1 MTDAQRRWREKNRE
15 KLRDINRRYF
25 YKNRDK
31 IKARRAEYLRRYR
44 LEHKEQRSAAG
55 KLLYAQK
62 RDEILARQKARLQ
75 DPEVRARRNEWQR
88 NHAKLNRP
96 KMNEYRHRW
105 AAKHPDVLARTR
117 AEFDAKHPFYTEAH
131 YLKNKAKRAAQNRV
145 WREVNRGHWRAIKSE
160 RRVLEMMAMPKWADR
175 SAIVAIYNEAARKS
189 LETGIPHEV
198 DHIWP
203 IHGKGFVGLHV
214 HWNLRVVPAQVN
226 RKKGAKRPDQEKEE
240 KSYVNVAFE

>member
-1 MTDAQRRWREKNRE
+1 MAQYHRRWISNNPEAAA
-15 KLRDINRRYF
+15 
-25 YKNRDK
+25 
-31 IKARRAEYLRRYR
+31 KARA
-44 LEHKEQRSAAG
+44 
-55 KLLYAQK
+55 
-62 RDEILARQKARLQ
+62 D
-75 DPEVRARRNEWQR
+75 
-88 NHAKLNRP
+88 
-96 KMNEYRHRW
+96 
-105 AAKHPDVLARTR
+105 
-117 AEFDAKHPFYTEAH
+117 FDAKHPFYTEAH

-145 WREVNRGHWRAIKSE
+145 WREVNRGHWRAIKAE

-226 RKKGAKRPDQEKEE
+226 RKKGAKRPDQIKEE
-240 KSYVNVAFE
+240 NHVDAFA

>member
-1 MTDAQRRWREKNRE
+1 MTDEQ
-15 KLRDINRRYF
+15 
-25 YKNRDK
+25 
-31 IKARRAEYLRRYR
+31 KAHRAEYLRRYR

-55 KLLYAQK
+55 KLLYMRR

-75 DPEVRARRNEWQR
+75 NPEVRALRNSYMREYAKKNRDRISGYCREWRSTHQE
-88 NHAKLNRP
+88 K
-96 KMNEYRHRW
+96 W
-105 AAKHPDVLARTR
+105 AENQAR
-117 AEFDAKHPFYTEAH
+117 FYAKHPFYTEAH

-145 WREVNRGHWRAIKSE
+145 WREVNRGHWRAIKAE
-160 RRVLEMMAMPKWADR
+160 RRVLEMMAMPPWADR

-214 HWNLRVVPAQVN
+214 HWNLRVIQAVVN
-226 RKKGAKRPDQEKEE
+226 RKKGAKRPDQIKEDIHE
-240 KSYVNVAFE
+240 HAATQQA